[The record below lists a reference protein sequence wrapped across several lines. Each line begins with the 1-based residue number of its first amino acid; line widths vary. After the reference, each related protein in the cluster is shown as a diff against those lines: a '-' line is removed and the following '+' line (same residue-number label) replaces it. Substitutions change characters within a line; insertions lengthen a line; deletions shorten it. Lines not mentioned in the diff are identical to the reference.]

1 MSTPV
6 PVVRFT
12 LTDKGSADGAMNSVS
27 HSRDEQFPC
36 VRLQ

>member
-12 LTDKGSADGAMNSVS
+12 FTDFGSVAALAAWSGDCM
-27 HSRDEQFPC
+27 E
-36 VRLQ
+36 